1 MHLQT
6 PWKSLSSL
14 PISRIFTFPLVLA
27 AALVWFAMPIAIVN
41 AQDSWTDISGDK
53 TVKAEFV
60 KLEGVQLT
68 LRKEDGKEIVL
79 PLSKLDDKSRLK
91 ARAMAKNGGNSVSGS
106 SSSSQDST
114 SPKTFAP
121 VSFPSNSTAQEFM
134 DIVMREL
141 KNENPMVVW
150 DALPASKQ
158 KQVQEI
164 VKLATTRVEQR
175 TVNVVKKFRA
185 DLLTALRSKKQFI
198 LNSRAIPLPPG
209 FAKSYDPIVSLIEA
223 VLPNEWMDVSYL
235 QQADVRD
242 LLNGYVGNV
251 VLKTKEV
258 EKTVPSDSP
267 FKSMLNQTPTEATV
281 KSVSSTEAM
290 IELIGPGQPEAP
302 AKFVLSEGRW
312 LPEELLTNWDKS
324 MAQAKLVLDQAN
336 PKEIHQRV
344 VQAITLA
351 NGSLGAFSLV
361 ETQEDFDNVIGQ
373 LGPMISGLAGGM
385 APGAGGPG
393 VPFGR

>member
-1 MHLQT
+1 MHLQI
-6 PWKSLSSL
+6 PWKSLSNL
-14 PISRIFTFPLVLA
+14 PIYRISPSPLLLA
-27 AALVWFAMPIAIVN
+27 AALVWFALPVVIAN

-60 KLEGVQLT
+60 KLEGVNLT

-91 ARAMAKNGGNSVSGS
+91 ARAMAKNGSNSVSGS
-106 SSSSQDST
+106 SSSSKDVT
-114 SPKTFAP
+114 SPKNFAP
-121 VSFPSNSTAQEFM
+121 VSFPSNPTAQEFM

-141 KNENPMVVW
+141 KNENRMVMW

-175 TVNVVKKFRA
+175 TMNVVKKFRGE
-185 DLLTALRSKKQFI
+185 LLTAVRSKKQFI

-209 FAKSYDPIVSLIEA
+209 FAKSFDPLVALIEA
-223 VLPNEWMDVSYL
+223 SFPNEWMDVSYL

-242 LLNGYVGNV
+242 LLSSYVGNV
-251 VLKTKEV
+251 FQKIIEV
-258 EKTVPSDSP
+258 EKSIPNDSL

-281 KSVSSTEAM
+281 KNISSTEAM
-290 IELIGPGQPEAP
+290 IAMIVPGQPEAP

-312 LPEELLTNWDKS
+312 LPEDVLTNWDKS
-324 MAQAKLVLDQAN
+324 MAQAKQVLDQTN

-344 VQAITLA
+344 VQAITFA

-361 ETQEDFDNVIGQ
+361 ETQEDFDSVIGQ
-373 LGPMISGLAGGM
+373 LGPMISGLVGGM
-385 APGAGGPG
+385 APGAGG
-393 VPFGR
+393 VPAGR

>member
-1 MHLQT
+1 MHLQA
-6 PWKSLSSL
+6 PWPSLSSL
-14 PISRIFTFPLVLA
+14 PISRIFTFSLVLA
-27 AALVWFAMPIAIVN
+27 AALFWIGLPAKTAT

-53 TVKAEFV
+53 TLKAEFV

-91 ARAMAKNGGNSVSGS
+91 ARAMAKNGGNSVSDS
-106 SSSSQDST
+106 SSSSKDST
-114 SPKTFAP
+114 SPKNFAP
-121 VSFPSNSTAQEFM
+121 VSFPSNPTAQEFM

-164 VKLATTRVEQR
+164 FKLAASRVEQR
-175 TVNVVKKFRA
+175 TLNVVKKFRG

-209 FAKSYDPIVSLIEA
+209 FAKSFDPLVALIEA
-223 VLPNEWMDVSYL
+223 YVPNEWMDVSYL

-242 LLNGYVGNV
+242 LLSSYVANV
-251 VLKTKEV
+251 VHKAKEV
-258 EKTVPSDSP
+258 EKTMPSDSP
-267 FKSMLNQTPTEATV
+267 FKSMLNQTPAEAKV
-281 KSVSSTEAM
+281 ESVSSTEAM
-290 IELIGPGQPEAP
+290 IALIVPGQPEAP

-312 LPEELLTNWDKS
+312 LPEAVLANWDQS
-324 MAQAKLVLDQAN
+324 MAQAKQVLDQAN

-344 VQAITLA
+344 VQAMTIA

-373 LGPMISGLAGGM
+373 LGPMLSGLAGGLS
-385 APGAGGPG
+385 PGGGGPG

>member
-1 MHLQT
+1 MHLQSR
-6 PWKSLSSL
+6 WNSLSSL
-14 PISRIFTFPLVLA
+14 SVTQIYSFSLLLVA
-27 AALVWFAMPIAIVN
+27 TVAWFALPIAGAN
-41 AQDSWTDISGDK
+41 AQESWTDISGDK

-60 KLEGVQLT
+60 KLDGVQLT

-106 SSSSQDST
+106 STSSQDST
-114 SPKTFAP
+114 SPKNFAL
-121 VSFPSNSTAQEFM
+121 VSFPSNPTAQEFI
-134 DIVMREL
+134 DIVMREF
-141 KNENPMVVW
+141 KNENPMVIW

-175 TVNVVKKFRA
+175 TFNVVKKFRA

-209 FAKSYDPIVSLIEA
+209 FAKSYDPLVALIEA
-223 VLPNEWMDVSYL
+223 YFPNEWMDVSYL

-242 LLNGYVGNV
+242 LLSSYVGNV
-251 VLKTKEV
+251 FQKAKEV
-258 EKTVPSDSP
+258 EKTMPSDSP
-267 FKSMLNQTPTEATV
+267 FKSMLNQTPVEATV

-290 IELIGPGQPEAP
+290 ITMVVPGQPNAA
-302 AKFVLSEGRW
+302 AKFVLFEGRW
-312 LPEELLTNWDKS
+312 LPEAFLANWDQS
-324 MAQAKLVLDQAN
+324 MAQAKQVLEQAN

-344 VQAITLA
+344 VGAVTIA
-351 NGSLGAFSLV
+351 NSSLGAFSLV

-373 LGPMISGLAGGM
+373 LGPMLSGLAGGM